1 MSDLN
6 PAGAIAI
13 ILTFIFLLIGGA
25 IWKGKQMV
33 MVFGNAMFTARVRRR
48 MQEAESASSV

>member
-1 MSDLN
+1 MV
-6 PAGAIAI
+6 
-13 ILTFIFLLIGGA
+13 ILTLIFLLVAVA

-48 MQEAESASSV
+48 MQEAETASSV